1 MRKRNRQPLAGAL
14 VALVLAFAVVCPV
27 MAAPGVPESQGC
39 HQEHESTPDAVVES
53 ATCCSSVI
61 APRPVE
67 TGPDA
72 VSALLPVVA
81 TAEPARTA
89 SPAAAPRFRETG
101 PPLFLRHA
109 ALLI

>member
-1 MRKRNRQPLAGAL
+1 MRRRSRQPLAGAL

-39 HQEHESTPDAVVES
+39 HQEGGSTPDAAME
-53 ATCCSSVI
+53 ATACCSSVI

-67 TGPDA
+67 TGPDT
-72 VSALLPVVA
+72 VPALLPMVI
-81 TAEPARTA
+81 TAEPKR
-89 SPAAAPRFRETG
+89 AAPSVAAPHFRETG
-101 PPLFLRHA
+101 PPLFVRHA